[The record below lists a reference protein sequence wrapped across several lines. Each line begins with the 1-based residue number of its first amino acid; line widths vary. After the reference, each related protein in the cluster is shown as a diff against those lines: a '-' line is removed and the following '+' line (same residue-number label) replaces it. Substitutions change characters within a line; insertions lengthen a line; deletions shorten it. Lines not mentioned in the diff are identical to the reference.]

1 MAHPASSLPVSSLQG
16 HMRYVTLLYPA
27 PSFDCAYSPSP
38 QGSARYALQRTSER
52 IRLRAG
58 ETRHTMRREMSDPQ
72 AFVVSQESFV
82 GRHAVLSYFAL
93 TYAISWTGALLV
105 VSPHLLRGEAV
116 PKLAGILMF
125 PVMLLGP
132 SVAGMVLTRLLD
144 GRAGL
149 GALFAR
155 MRRVSFGPRW
165 YAMLLIPPALVFA
178 VLLCLKTFVST
189 AYAPN
194 LFLPGIGF
202 GLLAGFF
209 EEIGWTGYAFP
220 RMRQYC
226 GPFASA
232 VLLGML
238 WGAWHL
244 SVVDYLGA
252 ATPHGAYWFPFFL
265 AFTAAMTA
273 MRVLIAFLY
282 TRTNSVLVAQLMHA
296 SSTSALAVFS
306 PPRVSAGQEVVWYLV
321 YGLVLW
327 AVAAIVM
334 IPLQKAGAT

>member
-1 MAHPASSLPVSSLQG
+1 ML
-16 HMRYVTLLYPA
+16 
-27 PSFDCAYSPSP
+27 
-38 QGSARYALQRTSER
+38 
-52 IRLRAG
+52 
-58 ETRHTMRREMSDPQ
+58 DPQ
-72 AFVVSQESFV
+72 LVGERESFV
-82 GRHAVLSYFAL
+82 RRHSVLGYFVL

-105 VSPHLLRGEAV
+105 VSPHLLRDEAV

-132 SVAGMVLTRLLD
+132 SAAALILTKLLD

-149 GALFAR
+149 GELFAR
-155 MRRVSFGPRW
+155 MRRTSFDVRW
-165 YAMLLIPPALVFA
+165 YAMLLVPPALVFA
-178 VLLCLKTFVST
+178 ILQCLKNFVSP

-194 LFLPGIGF
+194 RFLPGLGF

-209 EEIGWTGYAFP
+209 EEVGWMGYAFP
-220 RMRQYC
+220 KMRQYR

-232 VLLGML
+232 ALLGVL

-244 SVVDYLGA
+244 PVVDYLGA

-273 MRVLIAFLY
+273 MRELIAFVY
-282 TRTNSVLVAQLMHA
+282 TRTNSLLLAQLMHA

-306 PPRVSAGQEVVWYLV
+306 PAGVSAAQEVVWYGV
-321 YGLVLW
+321 YGTALW
-327 AVAAIVM
+327 VAAGVVWGSFGR
-334 IPLQKAGAT
+334 PRTSPGVPATEG